1 MSNLPFLAC
10 SSAHRPYSYTVDNG
24 SETTTSSFATTTATG
39 NSSVSSSGSRTNVLA
54 IVLGAVLGAV
64 LCVVVPLTA
73 LSYIS
78 KRQRY
83 RSGGSFITNNDTAVD
98 PYPFPIASPTVPQ
111 MSPSSPVAGG
121 NTWTPSPPLQQSQA
135 REAPLLPYSANL
147 RD

>member
-10 SSAHRPYSYTVDNG
+10 GSAHRPYSYTVDNG

-39 NSSVSSSGSRTNVLA
+39 NSSVGSSSSRTNILA
-54 IVLGAVLGAV
+54 IVLGAV

-73 LSYIS
+73 LSYIL

-83 RSGGSFITNNDTAVD
+83 RSGGSFITNNDTTVD

-147 RD
+147 RG